1 VAILS
6 ERVAIVGT
14 AGSWELT
21 PWTDTSLSIWSLNDA
36 YRIPGFQRADRW
48 FDFHP
53 LDKFI
58 HVAGPVYA
66 HQIPAGFYARPKD
79 HLQWLGQ
86 QTIPIYLHP
95 DYKTQCDAAQTWAH
109 ARPFPKAPI
118 EDYFGRYF
126 TSSPAWMIAQAVMEG
141 AKELHIYGIHLATEF
156 EYVKQRPNFEF
167 LCGCVLGKGRRTL
180 TVKDGLRH
188 YESAD
193 GLIVIP
199 EASPILQ
206 SDFQYA
212 FDPRPDGH
220 LEPMKWELH
229 KLALKKQRV
238 QHALMTASW
247 LSPVV
252 SLQEPDEHGKLQTV
266 RKTRSQLRDSLY
278 RFEALSQ
285 DWQEQMQRA
294 SVSGAL

>member
-1 VAILS
+1 
-6 ERVAIVGT
+6 
-14 AGSWELT
+14 
-21 PWTDTSLSIWSLNDA
+21 
-36 YRIPGFQRADRW
+36 
-48 FDFHP
+48 
-53 LDKFI
+53 
-58 HVAGPVYA
+58 
-66 HQIPAGFYARPKD
+66 
-79 HLQWLGQ
+79 
-86 QTIPIYLHP
+86 
-95 DYKTQCDAAQTWAH
+95 
-109 ARPFPKAPI
+109 
-118 EDYFGRYF
+118 
-126 TSSPAWMIAQAVMEG
+126 MIAQAVMEG

-180 TVKDGLRH
+180 TVKDGFRH

-252 SLQEPDEHGKLQTV
+252 SLQEPDEHGTLQTV
-266 RKTRSQLRDSLY
+266 RKTRGQLRDSLY

-294 SVSGAL
+294 SASGAL